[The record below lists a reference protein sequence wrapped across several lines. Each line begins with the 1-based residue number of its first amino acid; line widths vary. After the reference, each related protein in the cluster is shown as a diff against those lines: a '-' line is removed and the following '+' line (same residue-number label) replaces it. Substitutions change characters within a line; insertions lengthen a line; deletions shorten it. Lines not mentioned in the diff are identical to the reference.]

1 MSENKANKS
10 EMTGQIRKELKELTS
25 SISKMMGVF
34 REIRKPIQE
43 SFEKVPTTTQHLE
56 RVTEQTEKATH
67 KVLDMVEAISNRE
80 TDNAG
85 WIKKMKELIPENILS
100 SNEELR
106 ELLDKVHENS
116 EACLNDSYS
125 IMDALQFQDI
135 TSQQMDHA
143 ITLLDDVEDKLM
155 SLLGAVGVKND
166 VLKTRENKRK
176 RVYDPN
182 AQFNIEDTKQQDE
195 IDNIISNLE

>member
-1 MSENKANKS
+1 LENKKAKS
-10 EMTGQIRKELKELTS
+10 GVTGQVRKELRELTS

-56 RVTEQTEKATH
+56 KVTEQTEQATH
-67 KVLDMVEAISNRE
+67 RVLDMVEDISNRE
-80 TDNAG
+80 TDNAEC
-85 WIKKMKELIPENILS
+85 IKKIKELIPENILS
-100 SNEELR
+100 SNDELG
-106 ELLDKVHENS
+106 ELLKKVFESS
-116 EACLNDSYS
+116 EASLNDSYS

-155 SLLGAVGVKND
+155 SLLSAVGAKNGKLHGKD
-166 VLKTRENKRK
+166 GKKK

-182 AQFNIEDTKQQDE
+182 AKFTVDGAQQQDE
-195 IDNIISNLE
+195 IDSIISNLE